1 MSHPSPDLLP
11 GPDPA
16 RRAFLGTACTVG
28 ALLALGIPLSACSTQ
43 REGAASPDGPSPDG
57 LPQDDASEESGI
69 AVTTSALTLTLGR
82 PDTRALDADGGALV
96 VATAGAVVVNDGGTL
111 RAYSVVCPHTGCDID
126 RVEPAPADSGRSGP
140 EIVCPCHGARFAL
153 DGAVLQG
160 PARKPLTPLAVTR
173 TATGAVVALV

>member
-28 ALLALGIPLSACSTQ
+28 ALLALGIPLSACSTP
-43 REGAASPDGPSPDG
+43 RGGAASPNDETPGDASS
-57 LPQDDASEESGI
+57 DDARAESGI
-69 AVTTSALTLTLGR
+69 AVTVSALTLTLGR
-82 PDTRALDADGGALV
+82 PDTRGLDANGGAIV
-96 VATAGAVVVNDGGTL
+96 VAAAGAVVVNDGGTL

-140 EIVCPCHGARFAL
+140 EIVCPCHGARFGL

-173 TATGAVVALV
+173 TPTGAVVALG